1 MPSLAVARVVLREMT
16 TRERVARTPEPDL
29 VMDDPAKVAA
39 YTRAGREDGVMA
51 PVYLFHTAHMCEVI
65 RPGDTVIDLA
75 CGPAT
80 QLAQVARLNPDVRFI
95 GIDLS
100 RPMLERA
107 SDHVAALR
115 LSNVE
120 LRHGDITVLASV
132 ADGSADAVVS
142 SMALHHLPTVD
153 LLGKNFA
160 QVKRVLRPGGGAYF
174 ADFGRLF
181 SAKSIDYFAY
191 QYADRQPELFTL
203 DYLYSLKAAFSVD
216 DFRRASAVLGE
227 AVRLSSTFGAAFMVA
242 LKSPP
247 RRTLPD
253 PLLQALVE
261 LRTAMPSHH
270 KADFR
275 DLRRVFSIGGL
286 RLSSPL

>member
-153 LLGKNFA
+153 LLGKTFA

>member
-1 MPSLAVARVVLREMT
+1 MT

-153 LLGKNFA
+153 LLGKTFA

>member
-1 MPSLAVARVVLREMT
+1 MT
-16 TRERVARTPEPDL
+16 TRERVPRTPEPDL

-51 PVYLFHTAHMCEVI
+51 PVYVFHTAHMCEVI

-100 RPMLERA
+100 QPMLERA
-107 SDHVAALR
+107 REHIAALQ
-115 LSNVE
+115 LTNVE
-120 LRHGDITVLASV
+120 LRQGDITELRSITDASV
-132 ADGSADAVVS
+132 DSVVS

-153 LLGKNFA
+153 LLSRTFA
-160 QVKRVLRPGGGAYF
+160 QVRRVLRPDGGVYL
-174 ADFGRLF
+174 ADFGRLH
-181 SAKSIDYFAY
+181 SAKSIHYFAY

-216 DFRRASAVLGE
+216 DFREASIVLGD
-227 AVRLSSTFGAAFMVA
+227 AVRLSRTFGAAFMVA
-242 LKSPP
+242 LKSQN
-247 RRTLPD
+247 RRTLSD
-253 PLLQALVE
+253 RLLRDIMK
-261 LRTAMPSHH
+261 LRAAMPAHH
-270 KADFR
+270 RADFR
-275 DLRRVFSIGGL
+275 DLKRVFAIGGL
-286 RLSSPL
+286 RLSTSL